1 MKKLTVHLQKL
12 NGPYRDFVL
21 RCLISLVAGHCI
33 VVHASKYNLFNIV
46 QVKGYYPSMLS
57 SALIAFCLVMVVY
70 AYTIYL
76 DQKLPYA
83 KFWLKRIVWQILLGI
98 IGVSLL
104 AIALATAYF
113 YVNAQTHRLVNYWI
127 YDFPVIFAFIVGL
140 NMYYAGL
147 YLIGLRK
154 QLEIEVQQLLRI
166 NRTQKLNLVQ
176 QINSSDKE
184 LGIDPDDIAFIY
196 TKAQEYHV
204 VHLNQ
209 KKFLWFKNMKES
221 LKQLPKDDFYLIN
234 QSCII
239 HRVIILDYTA
249 ISSRRFLL
257 KLKAPFQYIDDP
269 LILVV
274 SQLYA
279 RQFLNWYHGVFS
291 N

>member
-1 MKKLTVHLQKL
+1 MLQLCKTAVKSALKPFGLTVQ
-12 NGPYRDFVL
+12 RV
-21 RCLISLVAGHCI
+21 
-33 VVHASKYNLFNIV
+33 
-46 QVKGYYPSMLS
+46 
-57 SALIAFCLVMVVY
+57 
-70 AYTIYL
+70 
-76 DQKLPYA
+76 
-83 KFWLKRIVWQILLGI
+83 
-98 IGVSLL
+98 
-104 AIALATAYF
+104 
-113 YVNAQTHRLVNYWI
+113 
-127 YDFPVIFAFIVGL
+127 
-140 NMYYAGL
+140 
-147 YLIGLRK
+147 
-154 QLEIEVQQLLRI
+154 
-166 NRTQKLNLVQ
+166 
-176 QINSSDKE
+176 NSSSPEQTDPFATYKE

-239 HRVIILDYTA
+239 HRAIILDYTA